1 MPFKNVVVVAKFQKD
16 HTHQIT
22 RNNVLKVLE
31 SLSLKYKVVNRNRLN
46 KKIKADLVV
55 SIGGDGT
62 ALAVSHFLDRV
73 PLLAVN
79 SSPKIST
86 GFFCLANSKTFSR
99 HLKNIV
105 TGKRKYREIPRME
118 VRINGKRL
126 PYLALNEI
134 LFASRLQGDT
144 ARYYVRA
151 GSSEE
156 FQKSSGVWV
165 ATGAG
170 STAAIYSAGGKKA
183 SPFSKGIQYLVRE
196 PFRYSKTRYR
206 LLRGFLN
213 PGKKLTL
220 ISEMDQG
227 MIFIDGAKLH
237 YRVPQHAKIT
247 VQGAAKPLRI
257 YL

>member
-1 MPFKNVVVVAKFQKD
+1 MPFKQVVVVAKFQKD
-16 HTHQIT
+16 PTHQVT
-22 RNNVLKVLE
+22 RNKVLKVLE

-46 KKIKADLVV
+46 KKIKADLVI

-86 GFFCLANSKTFSR
+86 GFFCLATSETFSK
-99 HLKNIV
+99 HINDIA
-105 TGKRKYREIPRME
+105 TGKRKCREIPRLE
-118 VRINGKRL
+118 VQINGKRL
-126 PYLALNEI
+126 PYPALNEI

-144 ARYYVRA
+144 ARYRIRVGA
-151 GSSEE
+151 SEE

-183 SPFSKGIQYLVRE
+183 SPFFKGIQYLVRE
-196 PFRYSKTRYR
+196 PFRYPETRYH
-206 LLRGFLN
+206 LLGGFLK
-213 PGKKLTL
+213 PGKELVL

-237 YRVPQHAKIT
+237 YHIPRHAKIT
-247 VQGAAKPLRI
+247 ARGEAKPLRI